1 MSHNNSHLEIIWL
14 APVIHSLLRSPKQ
27 FIHDRQDV
35 PREIRVQLPQTG
47 AIKWRAPG
55 LLCNTSRIASLS
67 VDIDNIMRGTCFKH
81 TPNLTY
87 AELQIKNARPALEL
101 MSIEWESRS
110 SNEATRWFGS
120 FLNIFDTA
128 PSPLKNSTMVQRMPQ
143 STFSVH
149 IKSMTIPKSIC
160 QMVGRMT
167 SIYF

>member
-1 MSHNNSHLEIIWL
+1 
-14 APVIHSLLRSPKQ
+14 
-27 FIHDRQDV
+27 
-35 PREIRVQLPQTG
+35 
-47 AIKWRAPG
+47 
-55 LLCNTSRIASLS
+55 
-67 VDIDNIMRGTCFKH
+67 MRGTCFKH

-149 IKSMTIPKSIC
+149 IKSMTIPTSTC
-160 QMVGRMT
+160 QLVGRMT
-167 SIYF
+167 SIYFENHDFSRKHSGALGAPICARFMITLPSLFTAMLNPPRSLDAKLRTGDVSALHFSRQRSI